1 MNFHPLK
8 APNEVP
14 INYPNYFKELR
25 YPLLVSPKID
35 GIRGGSING
44 TVLSKSSKPL
54 RSYQVQKEL
63 SLLDFADGEI
73 VEGNPTDHDVYNR
86 TQSHVMSF
94 NKPGDLKYYI
104 FDTWSPVYYSMP
116 FEDRFAKIKEDVAD
130 LRNPQYIALDH
141 AFVHTEAELLE
152 AESRFINLG
161 YEGVMLRNPSGTYK
175 PARAT
180 WREGIVM
187 KLKRFVDAEAL
198 ILGIYERMHNDNEQT
213 RDEQGYAFRS
223 SSKLNL
229 KPTGIAGGFIVEVNG
244 IREEVPGGKFTLP
257 ELTWIFQ
264 NQEKVIGKKYLK
276 FKYMQHGIKDKLRH
290 KSALG
295 FRDPLDM

>member
-1 MNFHPLK
+1 M
-8 APNEVP
+8 
-14 INYPNYFKELR
+14 
-25 YPLLVSPKID
+25 
-35 GIRGGSING
+35 
-44 TVLSKSSKPL
+44 LSKSSKPL
-54 RSYQVQKEL
+54 RSHQVQEEL
-63 SLLDFADGEI
+63 TLLDFADGEI

-94 NKPGDLKYYI
+94 NKPGDLKYLI
-104 FDTWSPVYYSMP
+104 FDTWNPAHAHAP
-116 FEDRFAKIKEDVAD
+116 FEERFGIVKGQVED
-130 LRNPQYIALDH
+130 LRNPQYIIVDH
-141 AFVHTEAELLE
+141 KLVKNEDELLE
-152 AESRFINLG
+152 AETLFVNAG
-161 YEGVMLRNPSGTYK
+161 YEGTMLRNPDGTYK

-187 KLKRFVDAEAL
+187 KLKRFVDTEAL
-198 ILGIYERMHNDNEQT
+198 VLGIYERMHNDNEQT

-244 IREEVPGGKFTLP
+244 VREEVPGGKFTLP
-257 ELTWIFQ
+257 ELTWIWQ